1 MKKKKWPGWMVLV
14 AIVFLAGVAL
24 TLTDTLTKNSIAD
37 QNLGKVE
44 QQLKVMFPEADEGS
58 AGFEAIALS
67 ADSGLLFAYTVRQG
81 GNIVGY
87 AAATEIQGY
96 GGPFEVTAGMDTNG
110 VLKGISVG
118 GAEFKETEG
127 LGSKAKEDAFR
138 SQFVGK
144 APPLKLNDEIDVI
157 SGATIT
163 SRAVVEGVNAA
174 AEKLWFQLG
183 IVPNPG
189 PGGVTEPTE
198 KANRTANA
206 SVIGYAGPVLVQLTV
221 DSAGMITAMTV
232 GRERFMETEGVGS
245 KVKDEAFTRQFI
257 GQKPPLSRD
266 NIDMVS
272 GATISSQAA
281 LDAVN
286 AAYAFLNE

>member
-1 MKKKKWPGWMVLV
+1 MDKKKWPAWMVLAV
-14 AIVFLAGVAL
+14 IVLVAGVAL
-24 TLTDTLTKNSIAD
+24 ALTNDLTKNSIAD
-37 QNLGKVE
+37 QNLAKVE
-44 QQLKVMFPEADEGS
+44 QQLRVMFPEADAGS
-58 AGFEAIALS
+58 AGFEAIALNE
-67 ADSGLLFAYTVRQG
+67 DSGLLFAYTVKQG

-96 GGPFEVTAGMDTNG
+96 GGPFEVTAGIDPNG

-127 LGSKAKEDAFR
+127 IGSRAKEDAFR

-144 APPLKLNDEIDVI
+144 VPPLKLTDDIDVI
-157 SGATIT
+157 SGATVT
-163 SRAVVEGVNAA
+163 SKAVVEGVNNAS
-174 AEKLWFQLG
+174 EKLWFQLG

-189 PGGVTEPTE
+189 QAGTAE
-198 KANRTANA
+198 RTANA

-232 GRERFMETEGVGS
+232 GRERFVETEGVGS
-245 KVKDEAFTRQFI
+245 KVKDEAFIRQFI
-257 GQKPPLSRD
+257 GKKPPLTQD
-266 NIDMVS
+266 DIDMVS
-272 GATISSQAA
+272 GATVSSQAA

-286 AAYAFLNE
+286 AAYAFLSE